1 MPTTLRP
8 LEQAGPP
15 PSPSPGLP
23 GSAASPAK
31 QPPAASAQP
40 ISGQQATAKPP
51 PQLAPHWMAKQQRPP
66 PRQEEHNAPPSP
78 PGYPKGT
85 YAVGTA
91 VVGPTGDYI
100 NAKLLTTGMVTNVEP
115 DPPAPTR
122 PTPHAPEPTPPTENT
137 EALKNVTPYERSH
150 IKKVA
155 TRPDNPHPVNTPEYH
170 CLYNK
175 ILRMIRK
182 KQ

>member
-66 PRQEEHNAPPSP
+66 PCQEEHNAPPP